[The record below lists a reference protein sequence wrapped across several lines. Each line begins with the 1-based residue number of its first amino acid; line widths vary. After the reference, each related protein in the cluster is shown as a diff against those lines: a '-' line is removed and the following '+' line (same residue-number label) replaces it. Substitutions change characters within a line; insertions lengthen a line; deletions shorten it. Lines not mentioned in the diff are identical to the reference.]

1 MRLMVEPLVVAR
13 TGIDVS
19 GDFASWMLS
28 EQRRVYSLCRRM
40 LQNPDDA
47 DCATQDVFLK
57 AYQALRRDDA
67 QALDDPARW
76 LTRITV
82 NTCLDRLRSKKWQIW
97 KRRPAPLDEEIILAR
112 ATSGRPG
119 ADDRYYATEITERID
134 TALLRLTDR
143 QRAVFVLRH
152 FEDRSLDEIGRILG
166 LDTGTVKSHMFR
178 AVSKLREELRDLYRN
193 GKDERGQAYEPRASK
208 PRTSER

>member
-1 MRLMVEPLVVAR
+1 MMRLMVEPLVAAR
-13 TGIDVS
+13 AGIDVS

-40 LQNPDDA
+40 LQNADDA

-57 AYQALRRDDA
+57 AYQALQKEDA
-67 QALDDPARW
+67 KALDDPARW

-82 NTCLDRLRSKKWQIW
+82 NTCLDRLRSKKWQFW
-97 KRRPAPLDEEIILAR
+97 KRRPSAEDEAIILAK
-112 ATSGRPG
+112 TSSGNPD
-119 ADDRYYATEITERID
+119 AEDKYYASEISERIE
-134 TALLRLTDR
+134 TALQRLTDR

-152 FEDRSLDEIGRILG
+152 FEDRSLEEIGQVLG

-178 AVSKLREELRDLYRN
+178 AVSKLREELRDLYRS
-193 GKDERGQAYEPRASK
+193 GSGSSSGSSK
-208 PRTSER
+208 R

>member
-1 MRLMVEPLVVAR
+1 MRLMVEPLVAAR
-13 TGIDVS
+13 AGTDVS

-57 AYQALRRDDA
+57 AYQALRREDA

-97 KRRPAPLDEEIILAR
+97 KRRPAPQDEAIILAK
-112 ATSGRPG
+112 ASSGTPG
-119 ADDRYYATEITERID
+119 ADDQCYATEITARIEA
-134 TALLRLTDR
+134 ALTRLTDR

-152 FEDRSLDEIGRILG
+152 YEDRSLDEIGRILA

-178 AVSKLREELRDLYRN
+178 AVSKLREELRDLYGS
-193 GKDERGQAYEPRASK
+193 GKR
-208 PRTSER
+208 

>member
-1 MRLMVEPLVVAR
+1 MVEPLVAAR
-13 TGIDVS
+13 AGIDVS

-57 AYQALRRDDA
+57 AYQALQKEDA
-67 QALDDPARW
+67 KALDDPARW

-97 KRRPAPLDEEIILAR
+97 KRRPAPADEAIILAR
-112 ATSGRPG
+112 TSSASPE
-119 ADDRYYATEITERID
+119 AEDQYYATEITGRIE
-134 TALLRLTDR
+134 TALKRLTDR

-152 FEDRSLDEIGRILG
+152 YEDRSLDEIGHILG

-178 AVSKLREELRDLYRN
+178 AVSKLREELRDLYGS
-193 GKDERGQAYEPRASK
+193 GKR
-208 PRTSER
+208 

>member
-1 MRLMVEPLVVAR
+1 MVEPLVAAR
-13 TGIDVS
+13 AGIDVS

-57 AYQALRRDDA
+57 AYQALQREDA
-67 QALDDPARW
+67 KALDDPARW

-82 NTCLDRLRSKKWQIW
+82 NTCLDRLRSKKWQFW
-97 KRRPAPLDEEIILAR
+97 KRRPSPEDEAIILAKASS
-112 ATSGRPG
+112 ATPEAEDQYYAAEISGR
-119 ADDRYYATEITERID
+119 ID
-134 TALLRLTDR
+134 AALQRLTER

-152 FEDRSLDEIGRILG
+152 FEDRSLDEIGQILG

-178 AVSKLREELRDLYRN
+178 AVSKLREELRDLYGSTKR
-193 GKDERGQAYEPRASK
+193 
-208 PRTSER
+208 